1 MFYKKARE
9 MSKRECPGVYVE
21 RNVRFLENQGQL
33 QIVESDIVWRDFGMF
48 VSRQWTE
55 KNVMNELLNVQVTR
69 S

>member
-1 MFYKKARE
+1 
-9 MSKRECPGVYVE
+9 MSKMECPGVYVE